1 MTIAQHKRKA
11 QESEKFSEKFA
22 ATFGLT
28 VEDLR
33 ILCNK
38 KH

>member
-1 MTIAQHKRKA
+1 MPFAQHKRKA

-22 ATFGLT
+22 STFGLT

-33 ILCNK
+33 MLHDK